1 MQKRNYIINSLNI
14 ISSPKFYREFEYGT
28 EIGRKIRPTKYMDL
42 ISFSFIPYYSFVE
55 SYLHDNTQD
64 QVPEEFNIQ

>member
-1 MQKRNYIINSLNI
+1 
-14 ISSPKFYREFEYGT
+14 
-28 EIGRKIRPTKYMDL
+28 MDL

-64 QVPEEFNIQ
+64 QVPEEFNIQYV